1 MSAEERAAVIAA
13 LNGPAVTAPT
23 RTALLS
29 RLDAH
34 FERQFLSEEEFA
46 RLRAVA
52 VRLVPHDPAEMDLS
66 GLIDQRL
73 HHKLSDGWRYADT
86 PADGLAYQGL
96 LSALPGNFEQLSE
109 GEQDAALHMLQADQP
124 HPFEDL
130 LAELTEGFMAHPLTQ
145 YRFGYA
151 GFMDAPGWPRVGPNE
166 LEAREISYG
175 PLTTGE
181 SDDQ

>member
-1 MSAEERAAVIAA
+1 MSAQERAAVIAA
-13 LNGPAVTAPT
+13 LNGPTVTAPT
-23 RTALLS
+23 RATLLE
-29 RLDAH
+29 RLDARYG
-34 FERQFLSEEEFA
+34 RQFLSETEFA

-52 VRLVPHDPAEMDLS
+52 LRLVPHDPAEMDLS

-73 HHKLSDGWRYADT
+73 HQNLSDGWRYADT
-86 PADGLAYQGL
+86 PADGPAYQGL
-96 LSALPGNFEQLSE
+96 LAALPSNFETLS
-109 GEQDAALHMLQADQP
+109 GDEQDAAIHKLQADQP

-166 LEAREISYG
+166 LEAREIAY
-175 PLTTGE
+175 GE
-181 SDDQ
+181 SGNDQ